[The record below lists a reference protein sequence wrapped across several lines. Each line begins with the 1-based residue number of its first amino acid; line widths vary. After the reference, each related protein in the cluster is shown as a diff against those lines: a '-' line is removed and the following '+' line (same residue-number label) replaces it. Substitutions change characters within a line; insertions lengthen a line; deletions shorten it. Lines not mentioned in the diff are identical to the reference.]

1 MELKAVDTHL
11 TDAELFTLAVPP
23 VGEPE
28 ALPRH
33 LSECFRCSRAL
44 QEWKLAVRE
53 IADEDTEAVDRR
65 SPAEWEGLENETIA
79 AMRRAGRH
87 HRAPAMRWAASI
99 AAALLLGVL
108 LIPAIRRATLG
119 ERGASGRT
127 DTAAATAIATQD
139 QTDDALLRDVARL
152 SRGEDGGSWNTLAP
166 EPGADRESEEEQL

>member
-1 MELKAVDTHL
+1 MNMELKAVNTHL

-53 IADEDTEAVDRR
+53 IADDDMAALDHRTA
-65 SPAEWEGLENETIA
+65 AEWESLESETIS
-79 AMRRAGRH
+79 AMRRAGQKR
-87 HRAPAMRWAASI
+87 RAPVVQWAASI

-108 LIPAIRRATLG
+108 LLPAIRKTVSG
-119 ERGASGRT
+119 GSGRT
-127 DTAAATAIATQD
+127 GAAATAAQD
-139 QTDDALLRDVARL
+139 QKDDALLRDVARL
-152 SRGEDGGSWNTLAP
+152 SQGEDSGSWSTLAP
-166 EPGADRESEEEQL
+166 DPGAPVGTEEEELL